1 MEIVSKK
8 VRLPECKYCSRVQ
21 VGDRLLIMARAIA
34 QEVEWEHELKPGEI
48 YSPRRYVHII
58 AARTCAMIRLR
69 DELDM
74 TLKQIGALFVKD
86 HSTVLQHLQRN
97 GSY

>member
-74 TLKQIGALFVKD
+74 TLKQIGALFRRD
-86 HSTVLQHLQRN
+86 HTTVIHNLRK
-97 GSY
+97 GA